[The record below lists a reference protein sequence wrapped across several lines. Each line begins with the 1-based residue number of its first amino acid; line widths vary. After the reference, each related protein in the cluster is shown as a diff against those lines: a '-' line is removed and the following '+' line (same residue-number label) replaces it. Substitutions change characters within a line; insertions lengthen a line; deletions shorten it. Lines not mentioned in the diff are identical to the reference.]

1 MAMFFKAFLLLL
13 IVLAFVV
20 STCFIPVLIALLYVH
35 LKKNE
40 GFEIRDNA
48 DGTLKVVNNDGVSFG
63 YKISKVRKALRWRF
77 YSGLVYF
84 DNTVMAEKGDTS
96 WKVAK
101 CNFDGG
107 TFDFDTFEV
116 VEER

>member
-1 MAMFFKAFLLLL
+1 MLLL

-40 GFEIRDNA
+40 GFDILDNA

-107 TFDFDTFEV
+107 AFDFDSFEV